1 MRPEV
6 VDYVRL
12 FQRLV
17 DHYMASTIPL
27 NTKVYQGPRYGQF
40 FLMPEDNLVHL
51 YDGTEVAQINGIER
65 RAPPLKED
73 MVMIYP
79 KEGALLRENCACLV
93 HADWVSDD
101 EKDGAEAW
109 FEFLRQDPQQISF
122 MGAGFRSGTGLTV
135 RQACRCHEALV
146 RSRRH

>member
-1 MRPEV
+1 
-6 VDYVRL
+6 
-12 FQRLV
+12 
-17 DHYMASTIPL
+17 
-27 NTKVYQGPRYGQF
+27 
-40 FLMPEDNLVHL
+40 MPEDNLVHL

-73 MVMIYP
+73 MGMIYP

-109 FEFLRQDPQQISF
+109 FEFLRQDPQQLSF
-122 MGAGFRSGTGLTV
+122 MGAGFRSGTGLTRPSSLPV
-135 RQACRCHEALV
+135 PRGLGEEPPSSVVNVER
-146 RSRRH
+146 